1 VCGKRRKEKKQEQT
15 RLKKKQETG
24 SRKTI
29 FNRDLIGKV
38 LVLFSKLG

>member
-1 VCGKRRKEKKQEQT
+1 MWECVWKKKEKKKKQEQT
-15 RLKKKQETG
+15 TLKKKQETG

-38 LVLFSKLG
+38 